1 MCLIAFAWRAH
12 ADFPLV
18 FAANR
23 DEFHA
28 RPTEAMA
35 WWADVDGMLA
45 GRDLEAG
52 GTWLA
57 LSRSGR
63 FSTVTNYRE
72 TAHAPAARS
81 RGELVAGFPADSAA
95 PGDYLSAVDG
105 ADFAGYSLLATDGKE
120 LAYGSNR
127 GDDSRL
133 LTPGVYG
140 LSNASL
146 DTPWPKLV
154 RAREGMRKLLSV
166 SAVSL
171 DDLLD
176 LVADREPAE
185 PDEIPRTGLPFAH
198 ERALSAPF
206 IVSPEYG
213 TRCSTAVVCRAD
225 GHVEVAERRFDAS
238 GEVSGESRFVFL
250 AERWSAG

>member
-1 MCLIAFAWRAH
+1 MCLIAFAWKQH
-12 ADFPLV
+12 ADFPFV

-35 WWADVDGMLA
+35 WWSDADGMLA

-72 TAHAPAARS
+72 TTPAPAARS
-81 RGELVAGFPADSAA
+81 RGEIVARFPVDTVA
-95 PGDYLSAVDG
+95 PGEYLDALDG
-105 ADFAGYSLLATDGKE
+105 DRYAGYSLLATDGRE

-127 GDDSRL
+127 GDGSRL
-133 LTPGVYG
+133 LKPGTYG
-140 LSNASL
+140 LSNAAL
-146 DTPWPKLV
+146 DTPWPKLK
-154 RAREGMRKLLSV
+154 RTRDALRELLP
-166 SAVSL
+166 AGDVSL
-171 DDLLD
+171 DDLLE

-185 PDEIPRTGLPFAH
+185 PDEIPQTGLPFEH

-206 IVSPEYG
+206 IIGREYG
-213 TRCSTAVVCRAD
+213 TRCSTAIVCRAD
-225 GHVEVAERRFDAS
+225 GHVEVAERRFDPD
-238 GEVSGESRFVFL
+238 GDISGESRFVFL
-250 AERWSAG
+250 AERWTT

>member
-1 MCLIAFAWRAH
+1 MCLIAFAWKQH
-12 ADFPLV
+12 PDFPFV

-35 WWADVDGMLA
+35 WWPDAEGLLA

-57 LSRSGR
+57 LSRAGR

-72 TAHAPAARS
+72 TAPAPAARS
-81 RGELVAGFPADSAA
+81 RGELVAGFPADSAS
-95 PGDYLSAVDG
+95 PYDYLDRLDG
-105 ADFAGYSLLATDGKE
+105 SRYAGYSLLATDGSE

-127 GDDSRL
+127 GDGSRL
-133 LTPGVYG
+133 LEPGVYG
-140 LSNASL
+140 LSNAAL
-146 DTPWPKLV
+146 DTPWPKLK
-154 RAREGMRKLLSV
+154 RAREGMRALLPGDS
-166 SAVSL
+166 VSL
-171 DDLLD
+171 DELLD

-185 PDEIPRTGLPFAH
+185 ADEIPRTGLPFEH

-206 IVSPEYG
+206 IVGPKYG
-213 TRCSTAVVCRAD
+213 TRCSTAIVCRAD
-225 GHVEVAERRFDAS
+225 GHVEVAERRFDPA
-238 GEVSGESRFVFL
+238 GGISGESRFVFL
-250 AERWSAG
+250 AESWAT